1 MRTRTVLF
9 SFTVGRRLGW
19 PQNSEAERTKAAH
32 AASKHPVPRAA
43 PSLRRCRRPLTSR
56 RLSPLPLTRAHS
68 AVTCTYSARRSD
80 WANGLYCTVVS
91 TVLYVV
97 HSMAYA
103 SDSPVTKWSHSSAS
117 VLCGP
122 LARGTQETQPVQLH
136 VFNVDLSLR
145 ASLWRRGNG
154 RATWLT
160 RNWFSRGV
168 HRRTREHRVWLYKC
182 RKLYN

>member
-1 MRTRTVLF
+1 MRTRTVCSPSLW
-9 SFTVGRRLGW
+9 VGASADRKTRKRNA
-19 PQNSEAERTKAAH
+19 QRQRT
-32 AASKHPVPRAA
+32 PRANIRCRA
-43 PSLRRCRRPLTSR
+43 PLRRSAAADA
-56 RLSPLPLTRAHS
+56 LSPLPLTRAHS
-68 AVTCTYSARRSD
+68 AVTCTHSARRSD
-80 WANGLYCTVVS
+80 WANGLYCTVVC

-97 HSMAYA
+97 HPMAYA
-103 SDSPVTKWSHSSAS
+103 SDSPITKWSHSSAS